1 MNKKEVI
8 KAIQEKQ
15 EGKVLNLSEI
25 EAIVDSL
32 IQTISEEL
40 SLKGKVAFAGFGSFA
55 TAERKPKT
63 GINPQTGKPIKIPA
77 KTVPVF
83 KPGKELKDLVNQ

>member
-1 MNKKEVI
+1 MNKKDLI

-25 EAIVDSL
+25 ETMVDAL
-32 IQTISEEL
+32 IQTITEEL
-40 SLKGKVAFAGFGSFA
+40 SQKEKVVFAGFGSFA

-63 GINPQTGKPIKIPA
+63 GINPRTGKPIKIPA

-83 KPGKELKDLVNQ
+83 KAGKELKELVNK

>member
-1 MNKKEVI
+1 MNKKELI

-25 EAIVDSL
+25 ESMVDAL
-32 IQTISEEL
+32 IHTISEEL
-40 SLKGKVAFAGFGSFA
+40 SQKEKVVFAGFGSFS
-55 TAERKPKT
+55 TVERKPKT
-63 GINPQTGKPIKIPA
+63 GINPRTGKSIKIPA

-83 KPGKELKDLVNQ
+83 KAGKELKELVNK